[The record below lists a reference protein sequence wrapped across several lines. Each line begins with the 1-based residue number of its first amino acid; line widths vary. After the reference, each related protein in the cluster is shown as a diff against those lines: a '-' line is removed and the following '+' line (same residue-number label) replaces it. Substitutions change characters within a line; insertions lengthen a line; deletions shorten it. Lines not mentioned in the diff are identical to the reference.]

1 MKTIQIPPT
10 LGLTIVLKDG
20 VLTLENICA
29 MANGDAYTGKVMLHK
44 IEAQEL
50 FDQLDELLRDHEAW
64 ESR

>member
-10 LGLTIVLKDG
+10 LGLSIALKDG

-29 MANGDAYTGKVMLHK
+29 MANGDCYTGKVMLHK
-44 IEAQEL
+44 IEVQEL
-50 FDQLDELLRDHEAW
+50 FDHLDDLLRDHEAW